1 MLLEKELY
9 QHKRNEIGI
18 AHTRWATH
26 GARTDENSHPHM
38 SYNGKFVIV
47 HNGII
52 ENFDTLR
59 KTLVTQGYEFNS

>member
-1 MLLEKELY
+1 LEKELI
-9 QHKRNEIGI
+9 QHERNEIGI

-38 SYNGKFVIV
+38 SQNGKFVIV

-52 ENFDTLR
+52 ENFDVL
-59 KTLVTQGYEFNS
+59 KQLLVAKGYSFNS